1 MTPLGPP
8 AYDESM
14 TYAEIG
20 QLITGITGILLLGLT
35 GYGVANLRYRVP
47 GTAFFSALTLAGATW
62 SFGYAF
68 EKGQTLV
75 DGFLMAARIEYLGL
89 AFVPTLWLLVALS
102 WIEHPL
108 AKAKV
113 FRSVLLGIS
122 LLIIGLVATNDLHSL
137 WYQSIVPTGR
147 PGFARFQPGP
157 LYFVFYTF
165 LLATFVFSTVLLIVR
180 KTLVTH
186 FRRKAAV
193 IVISNLFPV
202 AFSLAFQAGFRPG
215 GLDLTVLS
223 LIPAFSTVAWGLFR
237 HEFIRIV
244 PIARATVVESM
255 EEAVL
260 VLDDQARLVDHNLA
274 ARALLPQLERT
285 AWSDPSPPSELN
297 LLIGGQTRTF
307 RVRRSAIL
315 DSKQSPQGT
324 VVVLS
329 DITEEKRLLN
339 ELAHQASH
347 DALTGVANRRHFEE
361 HALGEITRA
370 GRHGGALALVLFD
383 LDWFKSIN
391 DRFGHPSGDKVLRSL
406 VTILGPRLRPYDLL
420 ARIGGEEFAV
430 LMPEAQPVEAREAAE
445 RWRAA
450 LEATPQILP
459 GAVVTVTASFG
470 VAALHDLPLDLPADA
485 RVRLDTLMGLADRAL
500 YRAKSEG
507 RNRVV

>member
-1 MTPLGPP
+1 MTEG
-8 AYDESM
+8 M

-47 GTAFFSALTLAGATW
+47 GTSFFVALALAGAVW

-68 EKGQTLV
+68 EKGQILAE
-75 DGFLMAARIEYLGL
+75 GFLMAARVEYLGL

-102 WIEHPL
+102 WMEHPL
-108 AKAKV
+108 ARSAA
-113 FRSVLLGIS
+113 FRTVVLGIS
-122 LLIIGLVATNDLHSL
+122 LVVVGLVATNDLHHW
-137 WYQSIVPTGR
+137 WYQSVVPLGR
-147 PGFARFQPGP
+147 PGFARFQPAP
-157 LYFVFYTF
+157 AYYVFYTF
-165 LLATFVFSTVLLIVR
+165 LLGTFVFSTILLIVR
-180 KTLVTH
+180 RTLVTH

-193 IVISNLFPV
+193 IVVSNLFPV
-202 AFSLAFQAGFRPG
+202 AFSVAFQLGLRPG

-260 VLDDQARLVDHNLA
+260 VLDDRGQLVDHNAA
-274 ARALLPQLERT
+274 ARNLLPQMEK
-285 AWSDPSPPSELN
+285 AQWSDPGPQGELT
-297 LLIGGQTRTF
+297 LQLEGHARTF
-307 RVRRSAIL
+307 RFRRSPIAG
-315 DSKQSPQGT
+315 PNGVEQGT

-339 ELAHQASH
+339 ELSHQASH
-347 DALTGVANRRHFEE
+347 DALTGVANRRHFED
-361 HALGEITRA
+361 HALGELTRA

-391 DRFGHPSGDKVLRSL
+391 DRFGHPSGDKVLKAVVDIVL
-406 VTILGPRLRPYDLL
+406 PRLRPYDLL

-450 LEATPQILP
+450 LEAAPHILP
-459 GAVVTVTASFG
+459 GAVLPVTASFG
-470 VAALHDLPLDLPADA
+470 VAALNDLPLGMPSDPRLK
-485 RVRLDTLMGLADRAL
+485 LDTLMGLADKAL
-500 YRAKSEG
+500 YRAKAEG